1 VLCHDDLGIEH
12 VLVDGDGAVTGV
24 IDWSDAAVADPAGDL
39 GRILRD
45 LGPDAL
51 DAALAAFAPDD
62 PEPLRRRAA
71 FRARCG
77 ALEDLAYGLDEG
89 RPAHVD
95 KVLVAL
101 PWLFPA

>member
-12 VLVDGDGAVTGV
+12 VLADGDGAVTGV

-45 LGPDAL
+45 LGPGAL
-51 DAALAAFAPDD
+51 DAALAALAPDD
-62 PEPLRRRAA
+62 PEAVGERAVL
-71 FRARCG
+71 RARCG
-77 ALEDLAYGLDEG
+77 ALEDLAYGLGEG
-89 RPAHVD
+89 RPAYVD